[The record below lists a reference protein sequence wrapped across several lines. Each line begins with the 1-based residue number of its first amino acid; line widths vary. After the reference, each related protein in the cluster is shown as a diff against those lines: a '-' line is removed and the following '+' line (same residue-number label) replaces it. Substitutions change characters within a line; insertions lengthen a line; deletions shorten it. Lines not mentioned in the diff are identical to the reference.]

1 MGFLNFQRRQ
11 FTTALCLLLFALGVP
26 MVTQVEI
33 LSDDHLFDQNP
44 LVREELI
51 SSN

>member
-1 MGFLNFQRRQ
+1 MEMSHFQRGQ
-11 FTTALCLLLFALGVP
+11 FTVALCLLLFALGVP

-33 LSDDHLFDQNP
+33 LADDHLFDQHP

-51 SSN
+51 FSN